1 MKVKALCRINY
12 SGEWHV
18 SGDVFE
24 ISTTDMNDLDGLVE
38 VAETPIREEATEG
51 DAPKKSTGRRK
62 KTDTE

>member
-24 ISTTDMNDLDGLVE
+24 ISTTDMNELDGLVT
-38 VAETPIREEATEG
+38 VAETPIRVETTDG
-51 DAPKKSTGRRK
+51 DTPKKSAGRRK

>member
-38 VAETPIREEATEG
+38 VAETPIREETTDE
-51 DAPKKSTGRRK
+51 DAPKKTTGRRK